1 MLWCSE
7 ISLRN
12 FPLSSRRYEM
22 KEYWSEVSY
31 CLNNCLPSKV
41 IVPNTHVFLCEPVAT
56 AIGRFPSGVHIFL
69 INVNLDL
76 TYTLSAWGSSRST
89 VVISSTVP
97 KHFVH
102 QFNTFVDLLKGY
114 IGKPYLSLS

>member
-1 MLWCSE
+1 VKTVDTKVTITTQDMTPPRFS
-7 ISLRN
+7 N
-12 FPLSSRRYEM
+12 PPDAVPLNGHT
-22 KEYWSEVSY
+22 
-31 CLNNCLPSKV
+31 LNPFF
-41 IVPNTHVFLCEPVAT
+41 ITW
-56 AIGRFPSGVHIFL
+56 
-69 INVNLDL
+69 

-114 IGKPYLSLS
+114 IGKPYLSLSLPQFGHILL